1 MTVALVWFR
10 QDLRLADNPALM
22 AACQSGAHV
31 IPVFIADPTPLT
43 VSAVGAASK
52 VWLHHALQALGD
64 SLAACGSRLILR
76 QGQALEV
83 LERLLLETGATQLY
97 WNRCYDP
104 VTLQRDT
111 LLKSRLKNQVQVQS
125 FNGSLLAEP
134 WQALKDNGEPYKV
147 YTPFWKALLKRG
159 IQRSL
164 VPVPAAIPA
173 PAHWPASSTLADLQL
188 LPPQRWD
195 LPMMANWQVGEA
207 AAMQKLH
214 AFLDQA
220 VVTYSD
226 DRDRPAQTGTS
237 RLSPHLHTGEIS
249 PNQVVYFAEHYLA
262 IHPGAE
268 TGIRRFLQEIGWRE
282 FAWHLLYHFPQ
293 TLTEPLDTRFKA
305 FQWEPEDSAGLA
317 RWQQGQTGIP
327 IVDAGMRELWQT
339 GWMHNR
345 VRMVVA
351 SWLTKNMLVPWQQGE
366 RWFRDTLVD
375 ADMANNVL
383 GWQWVAGCGADAAPY
398 FRIFNPVLQGEKFD
412 PTGEYVRRW
421 LPELAGRAAKE
432 IHHPR
437 VWGDGW
443 QYPLPVTDMATSRQR
458 ALERFAAIKQHR

>member
-1 MTVALVWFR
+1 
-10 QDLRLADNPALM
+10 
-22 AACQSGAHV
+22 
-31 IPVFIADPTPLT
+31 
-43 VSAVGAASK
+43 
-52 VWLHHALQALGD
+52 
-64 SLAACGSRLILR
+64 
-76 QGQALEV
+76 
-83 LERLLLETGATQLY
+83 
-97 WNRCYDP
+97 
-104 VTLQRDT
+104 
-111 LLKSRLKNQVQVQS
+111 
-125 FNGSLLAEP
+125 
-134 WQALKDNGEPYKV
+134 
-147 YTPFWKALLKRG
+147 
-159 IQRSL
+159 
-164 VPVPAAIPA
+164 
-173 PAHWPASSTLADLQL
+173 
-188 LPPQRWD
+188 
-195 LPMMANWQVGEA
+195 
-207 AAMQKLH
+207 MQKLH

-220 VVTYSD
+220 VATYSD

-237 RLSPHLHTGEIS
+237 RLSPHLHTGEIG

-262 IHPGAE
+262 SHPGAE
-268 TGIRRFLQEIGWRE
+268 SGIRRFLQEIGWRE

-305 FQWEPEDSAGLA
+305 FEWQPDDSAGLA

-412 PTGEYVRRW
+412 PLGEYVRRW
-421 LPELAGRAAKE
+421 LPELAGRVAKE